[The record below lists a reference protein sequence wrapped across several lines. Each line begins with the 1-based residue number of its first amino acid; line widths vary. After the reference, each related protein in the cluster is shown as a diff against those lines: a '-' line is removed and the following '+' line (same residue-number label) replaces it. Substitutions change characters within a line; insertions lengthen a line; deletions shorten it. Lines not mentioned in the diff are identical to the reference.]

1 MVECSLQLLTTL
13 IKQCKLLGRERIE
26 GIIITTYKMREH
38 TSWYDGILMFQSCY
52 QFFHIIFQIKAQT
65 VHTSIQFDMY
75 RETSN
80 TFFFC
85 SLDQRIQ
92 NTERINLWFQ
102 IIVEHGL
109 EGCHLRIHNHDIA
122 RNTILAKRNT
132 LIGYCYG
139 KIIHTMILQCLGD
152 FYRSCSITIRLDH
165 AYQLGLWFH
174 ERTVIVQIG
183 HYCIQIYLQ
192 SGFMHLFHE
201 QLCELVKAKLTGTLQ
216 QDDLIA
222 QGGEHLTLDKVLNIT
237 EEEFL

>member
-1 MVECSLQLLTTL
+1 ML
-13 IKQCKLLGRERIE
+13 
-26 GIIITTYKMREH
+26 
-38 TSWYDGILMFQSCY
+38 QSCY
-52 QFFHIIFQIKAQT
+52 QFFHIIFRIKAQT
-65 VHTSIQFDMY
+65 VHTCIQLDMY
-75 RETSN
+75 RKTSN
-80 TFFFC
+80 TLFFS

-92 NTERINLWFQ
+92 NTERINLRFQ

-132 LIGYCYG
+132 FIGYCYG
-139 KIIHTMILQCLGD
+139 KIIHTMILQCLD

-165 AYQLGLWFH
+165 TYQLGLWFH

-192 SGFMHLFHE
+192 SGFMHFLHE

-216 QDDLIA
+216 QDNLIA